1 MKISSFPFSSAA
13 DNCIRVARL
22 FIHYLSTHNAQFAF
36 FPTLLCPTSAHMPMG
51 MRATAQPTHKNPRPT
66 HPTRCGSDNQTS
78 SHLANPQPFVPFESR
93 KYPQGQPPS
102 FSFLL
107 SHNPMLKSQNF
118 TFRDHSTP
126 LAVCS
131 KIPQDISAESF
142 NNFILLQICSMIK
155 YTQ

>member
-66 HPTRCGSDNQTS
+66 HPIRCGSDSQYS
-78 SHLANPQPFVPFESR
+78 SHLANLQPFVPFNPENAR
-93 KYPQGQPPS
+93 KANPQVLAFFYPNDPT
-102 FSFLL
+102 
-107 SHNPMLKSQNF
+107 LKSQNF

-131 KIPQDISAESF
+131 KVPQDISAESF
-142 NNFILLQICSMIK
+142 NNFHFTTYM
-155 YTQ
+155 